1 MPDNYS
7 PPPRRPRRGRSSVT
21 ADEILIAAEHV
32 ARDGYEALTMRAVAT
47 QMGASP
53 MALYRYFATKDE
65 LVDAM
70 LDRVLG
76 RIRLASATDDW
87 LADLTAFATAH
98 RAVLNDHPWAI
109 VPLFTHSNPGI
120 NAAVIG
126 ETAFAILQRG
136 GVTGAE
142 AVATF
147 CGILAVNYGWFAF
160 SAARDATREE
170 AAAPEAVLAQQLSA
184 LPADRFPLTLSV
196 AEELSHYG
204 CDAHYALAL
213 RQLITGRGVLASA
226 YTSMQPECQP
236 AVRLPLSNDPA
247 RSG

>member
-7 PPPRRPRRGRSSVT
+7 SAPRRPRRSRSSVT

-32 ARDGYEALTMRAVAT
+32 ARDGYDALTMRAVAT

-53 MALYRYFATKDE
+53 MALYRYFATKDV
-65 LVDAM
+65 LIDAM

-76 RIRLASATDDW
+76 KIRLAPPTDDW
-87 LADLTAFATAH
+87 LADLTAFAMAH
-98 RAVLNDHPWAI
+98 RAVLAEHPWAI

-120 NAAVIG
+120 NAAIIG

-147 CGILAVNYGWFAF
+147 CGILALNYGWFAF
-160 SAARDATREE
+160 SAARNATRE
-170 AAAPEAVLAQQLSA
+170 AVDPEAVLAQQLSV

-196 AEELSHYG
+196 AKELSHYG
-204 CDAHYALAL
+204 SDAHYSLAL
-213 RQLITGRGVLASA
+213 RQFITGRGVLASA
-226 YTSMQPECQP
+226 
-236 AVRLPLSNDPA
+236 
-247 RSG
+247 